1 MKINWFLILFL
12 LLVSCNSKKDKQ
24 ENTLPVS
31 EDILQ
36 LMVNKNIAT
45 DALHDTLLVNIDNVI
60 RERNNIE
67 PFTGLIY
74 LLNVDCSF
82 CVVRFLNFMS
92 FLEKEDVNLP
102 VMLIVEE
109 EGAFYE

>member
-31 EDILQ
+31 EDILR

-60 RERNNIE
+60 RERNKIE

-74 LLNVDCSF
+74 PL
-82 CVVRFLNFMS
+82 
-92 FLEKEDVNLP
+92 
-102 VMLIVEE
+102 
-109 EGAFYE
+109 